1 MIMIAKEVYNVLY
14 AYLMGD
20 SRKNELYIAKSLDF
34 FENEI
39 LREVGVIRL
48 INYVLCN
55 VEKKL
60 KKEK

>member
-1 MIMIAKEVYNVLY
+1 MIAKEVYNVLY